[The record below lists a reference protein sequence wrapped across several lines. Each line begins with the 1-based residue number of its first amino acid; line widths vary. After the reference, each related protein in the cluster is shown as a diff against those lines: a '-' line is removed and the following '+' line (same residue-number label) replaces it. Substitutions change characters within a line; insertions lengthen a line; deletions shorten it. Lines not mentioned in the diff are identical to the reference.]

1 MITNMLRRIEDLLVQ
16 VVRVVLLVFSL
27 LVLVGMALWT
37 WESFRP
43 GKAEA
48 PQAVAQELNWKDA
61 RPDLQFVVDE
71 TSRDLGAG
79 GGEPAMEKRLADPA
93 LRPAFQKADALVRA
107 FVNKDPA
114 RRERTERDHQAR
126 GLAPLHPLLQGDALP
141 SEADVQRRIQE
152 RGQREGD
159 AGAVDAAADA
169 AAADAAADAAAADA
183 AAADAAAADAAA
195 AAAASADE
203 EDSWMVEPV
212 DTAAAIHERAQAA
225 ELEHGKG
232 AYAAYVQGLP
242 AALEQVFGN
251 AALEPRL
258 QAQTAQQILST
269 VLLNYTLSLDN
280 AARALRGED
289 SHGSSSWK
297 ERFGAVETAF
307 WSMLMSFLV
316 LVVMV
321 LVFIRMERHLRVIS
335 QQHGQAPRQP

>member
-107 FVNKDPA
+107 YVNKDPA
-114 RRERTERDHQAR
+114 RRERTERDNQAR

-159 AGAVDAAADA
+159 AGAVDAVADA
-169 AAADAAADAAAADA
+169 AP
-183 AAADAAAADAAA
+183 ADAAA
-195 AAAASADE
+195 AAAASTGE
-203 EDSWMVEPV
+203 EDGWMVEPV

>member
-152 RGQREGD
+152 RGQREGN
-159 AGAVDAAADA
+159 AGAVD
-169 AAADAAADAAAADA
+169 
-183 AAADAAAADAAA
+183 AAADAAA

-203 EDSWMVEPV
+203 EDSWMVDPV

>member
-71 TSRDLGAG
+71 TSRDLGAD

-141 SEADVQRRIQE
+141 SEADVQHRIQE

-159 AGAVDAAADA
+159 AGAVDAAA
-169 AAADAAADAAAADA
+169 
-183 AAADAAAADAAA
+183 

-203 EDSWMVEPV
+203 EDSWMVDPV

>member
-1 MITNMLRRIEDLLVQ
+1 MLRRIEDLLVQ

-169 AAADAAADAAAADA
+169 AAADAAA
-183 AAADAAAADAAA
+183 

>member
-107 FVNKDPA
+107 YVNKDPA
-114 RRERTERDHQAR
+114 RRERTERDNQAR

-169 AAADAAADAAAADA
+169 AT
-183 AAADAAAADAAA
+183 
-195 AAAASADE
+195 AAAASTDE
-203 EDSWMVEPV
+203 EDGWMVEPV

>member
-61 RPDLQFVVDE
+61 RPNLQFVVDE

-126 GLAPLHPLLQGDALP
+126 GLAPLHPLLQGDAQP

-159 AGAVDAAADA
+159 AGAVDAAA
-169 AAADAAADAAAADA
+169 
-183 AAADAAAADAAA
+183 

-203 EDSWMVEPV
+203 EDSWMVDPV

>member
-159 AGAVDAAADA
+159 AGAVDAAAADA
-169 AAADAAADAAAADA
+169 ASADAAAS
-183 AAADAAAADAAA
+183 
-195 AAAASADE
+195 AAASADE
-203 EDSWMVEPV
+203 EDSWMVDPV

>member
-107 FVNKDPA
+107 YVNKDPA
-114 RRERTERDHQAR
+114 RRERTERDNQAR

-152 RGQREGD
+152 RGQREAD
-159 AGAVDAAADA
+159 TGAVDAAAV
-169 AAADAAADAAAADA
+169 
-183 AAADAAAADAAA
+183 AAA
-195 AAAASADE
+195 AAAASTDE
-203 EDSWMVEPV
+203 EDGWMVEPV

>member
-107 FVNKDPA
+107 YVNKDPA
-114 RRERTERDHQAR
+114 RRERTERDNQAR

-159 AGAVDAAADA
+159 AGAVDAV
-169 AAADAAADAAAADA
+169 
-183 AAADAAAADAAA
+183 ADAAA
-195 AAAASADE
+195 AAAASTGE
-203 EDSWMVEPV
+203 EDGWMVEPV

-335 QQHGQAPRQP
+335 QQHGQSPRQP

>member
-48 PQAVAQELNWKDA
+48 PQAMAQELNWKDA

-159 AGAVDAAADA
+159 AGAVDAV
-169 AAADAAADAAAADA
+169 
-183 AAADAAAADAAA
+183 ADAAA
-195 AAAASADE
+195 AAAASTDE
-203 EDSWMVEPV
+203 EDGWMVEPV

>member
-27 LVLVGMALWT
+27 LVLAGMALWT

-169 AAADAAADAAAADA
+169 AAADAAA
-183 AAADAAAADAAA
+183 

-203 EDSWMVEPV
+203 EDSWMVDPV

>member
-159 AGAVDAAADA
+159 AGAVDAAA
-169 AAADAAADAAAADA
+169 
-183 AAADAAAADAAA
+183 

-203 EDSWMVEPV
+203 EDSWMVDPV

>member
-141 SEADVQRRIQE
+141 SEADVRRHIQE

-169 AAADAAADAAAADA
+169 AAADAAA
-183 AAADAAAADAAA
+183 

-203 EDSWMVEPV
+203 EDSWMVDPV

>member
-61 RPDLQFVVDE
+61 RPNLQFVVDE

-79 GGEPAMEKRLADPA
+79 GGEPTMEKRLADPA

-141 SEADVQRRIQE
+141 SEADVQRHIQE

-159 AGAVDAAADA
+159 AGAVD
-169 AAADAAADAAAADA
+169 AAADA

-203 EDSWMVEPV
+203 EDSWMVDPV

>member
-27 LVLVGMALWT
+27 LVLAGMALWT

-169 AAADAAADAAAADA
+169 AAADAAAS
-183 AAADAAAADAAA
+183 
-195 AAAASADE
+195 AAASADE
-203 EDSWMVEPV
+203 EDSWMVDPV

>member
-126 GLAPLHPLLQGDALP
+126 GLAPLHPLLQGDAQP

-159 AGAVDAAADA
+159 AGAVDAAA
-169 AAADAAADAAAADA
+169 
-183 AAADAAAADAAA
+183 

-203 EDSWMVEPV
+203 EDSWMVDPV

>member
-61 RPDLQFVVDE
+61 RPNLQFVVDE

-79 GGEPAMEKRLADPA
+79 GGEPAMEKRLVDPA

-126 GLAPLHPLLQGDALP
+126 GLAPLHPLLQGDAQP

-159 AGAVDAAADA
+159 AGAV
-169 AAADAAADAAAADA
+169 
-183 AAADAAAADAAA
+183 DAAA

>member
-107 FVNKDPA
+107 YVNKDPA
-114 RRERTERDHQAR
+114 RRERTERDNQAR

-169 AAADAAADAAAADA
+169 AAA
-183 AAADAAAADAAA
+183 
-195 AAAASADE
+195 AAASTGE
-203 EDSWMVEPV
+203 EDGWMVEPV
-212 DTAAAIHERAQAA
+212 DTGAAIHERAQAA

>member
-1 MITNMLRRIEDLLVQ
+1 MLRRIEDLLVQ

-61 RPDLQFVVDE
+61 RPNLQFVVDE

-79 GGEPAMEKRLADPA
+79 GGEPAMEKRLVDPA

-126 GLAPLHPLLQGDALP
+126 GLAPLHPLLQGDAQP

-159 AGAVDAAADA
+159 AGAVDAAA
-169 AAADAAADAAAADA
+169 
-183 AAADAAAADAAA
+183 

-203 EDSWMVEPV
+203 EDSWMVDPV

>member
-93 LRPAFQKADALVRA
+93 LRPAFQKAVALVRDYE
-107 FVNKDPA
+107 NKDPA
-114 RRERTERDHQAR
+114 RLERTERDNQAR

-159 AGAVDAAADA
+159 AGAVDAAA
-169 AAADAAADAAAADA
+169 
-183 AAADAAAADAAA
+183 
-195 AAAASADE
+195 AAAASTGE
-203 EDSWMVEPV
+203 EDGWMVEPV

>member
-1 MITNMLRRIEDLLVQ
+1 MLRRIEDLLVQ

-107 FVNKDPA
+107 YVNKDPA
-114 RRERTERDHQAR
+114 RRERTERDNQAR

-169 AAADAAADAAAADA
+169 AAA
-183 AAADAAAADAAA
+183 
-195 AAAASADE
+195 AAASTGE
-203 EDSWMVEPV
+203 EDGWMVEPV

>member
-107 FVNKDPA
+107 YVNKDPA
-114 RRERTERDHQAR
+114 RRERTERDNQAR

-169 AAADAAADAAAADA
+169 AAA
-183 AAADAAAADAAA
+183 
-195 AAAASADE
+195 ASTDE
-203 EDSWMVEPV
+203 EDGWMVEPV

-242 AALEQVFGN
+242 AALERVFGN

>member
-169 AAADAAADAAAADA
+169 AG
-183 AAADAAAADAAA
+183 
-195 AAAASADE
+195 AAAASTGE
-203 EDSWMVEPV
+203 EDGWMVEPV

>member
-27 LVLVGMALWT
+27 LVLVGMALWI
-37 WESFRP
+37 WDSFRP
-43 GKAEA
+43 AKAEA

-79 GGEPAMEKRLADPA
+79 SGEPAMEKRLADPA

-114 RRERTERDHQAR
+114 RRERTERDNQAR

-152 RGQREGD
+152 REQREGG

-169 AAADAAADAAAADA
+169 AA
-183 AAADAAAADAAA
+183 
-195 AAAASADE
+195 STDE
-203 EDSWMVEPV
+203 EAGWMIDPV

-232 AYAAYVQGLP
+232 TYAAYVQGLP

-289 SHGSSSWK
+289 RHGSSSWK

>member
-169 AAADAAADAAAADA
+169 AAADAAA
-183 AAADAAAADAAA
+183 ADAAA

-203 EDSWMVEPV
+203 EDSWMVDPV

>member
-141 SEADVQRRIQE
+141 SEADVQRHIQE

-159 AGAVDAAADA
+159 AGAVDAAA
-169 AAADAAADAAAADA
+169 
-183 AAADAAAADAAA
+183 

-203 EDSWMVEPV
+203 EDSWMVDPV

>member
-107 FVNKDPA
+107 YVNKDPA
-114 RRERTERDHQAR
+114 RRERTERDNQAR

-169 AAADAAADAAAADA
+169 AAADAAA
-183 AAADAAAADAAA
+183 

-203 EDSWMVEPV
+203 EDSWMVDPV

>member
-107 FVNKDPA
+107 YVNKDLA
-114 RRERTERDHQAR
+114 RRERTERDNQAR

-159 AGAVDAAADA
+159 AGAVDAV
-169 AAADAAADAAAADA
+169 
-183 AAADAAAADAAA
+183 ADAAA
-195 AAAASADE
+195 AAAASTDE
-203 EDSWMVEPV
+203 EDGWMVEPV

>member
-141 SEADVQRRIQE
+141 SEADVQRHIQE

-169 AAADAAADAAAADA
+169 AAADAAA
-183 AAADAAAADAAA
+183 

-203 EDSWMVEPV
+203 EDSWMVDPV

-251 AALEPRL
+251 AALQPRL

>member
-1 MITNMLRRIEDLLVQ
+1 MLRRIEDLLVQ

-107 FVNKDPA
+107 YVNKDPA
-114 RRERTERDHQAR
+114 RRERTERDNQAR

-159 AGAVDAAADA
+159 AGAVDAV
-169 AAADAAADAAAADA
+169 
-183 AAADAAAADAAA
+183 ADAAAADAAA
-195 AAAASADE
+195 AAAASTGE
-203 EDSWMVEPV
+203 EDGWMVDPV

-289 SHGSSSWK
+289 SPGSSSWK

>member
-114 RRERTERDHQAR
+114 RRERTERDNQAR

-152 RGQREGD
+152 RGQREGG

-169 AAADAAADAAAADA
+169 AAA
-183 AAADAAAADAAA
+183 
-195 AAAASADE
+195 AAASTGE
-203 EDSWMVEPV
+203 EDGWMVDPV

>member
-1 MITNMLRRIEDLLVQ
+1 MMTNMLRRIEDLLVQ
-16 VVRVVLLVFSL
+16 VVRVVLLMFSL
-27 LVLVGMALWT
+27 LVLAGMALWT
-37 WESFRP
+37 WDSFRP

-48 PQAVAQELNWKDA
+48 PQAVPQELNWKDA

-71 TSRDLGAG
+71 TSRDLGAAVG
-79 GGEPAMEKRLADPA
+79 DTAMEKRLADPA

-141 SEADVQRRIQE
+141 SEAEVQRRIQE
-152 RGQREGD
+152 REQREGG
-159 AGAVDAAADA
+159 AGPVDASAE
-169 AAADAAADAAAADA
+169 AAAADA
-183 AAADAAAADAAA
+183 AAAG
-195 AAAASADE
+195 AAASPDE
-203 EDSWMVEPV
+203 EEGWMIDPV

-251 AALEPRL
+251 AALQPRL

-269 VLLNYTLSLDN
+269 VLMNYTLSLDN
-280 AARALRGED
+280 AARVLRGEPSPGD
-289 SHGSSSWK
+289 STWK
-297 ERFGAVETAF
+297 ERFNAVETAF
-307 WSMLMSFLV
+307 WSMMMSFLV

-321 LVFIRMERHLRVIS
+321 LVFIRMERHLRMIS
-335 QQHGQAPRQP
+335 QQGRQAGAPGAGPAPQDG

>member
-126 GLAPLHPLLQGDALP
+126 GLAPLHPLLQGDAQP

-169 AAADAAADAAAADA
+169 AA
-183 AAADAAAADAAA
+183 
-195 AAAASADE
+195 ADE

>member
-48 PQAVAQELNWKDA
+48 PQAMAQELNWKDA

-107 FVNKDPA
+107 YVNKDPA
-114 RRERTERDHQAR
+114 RRERTERDNQAR

-169 AAADAAADAAAADA
+169 AAA
-183 AAADAAAADAAA
+183 
-195 AAAASADE
+195 AAASTGE
-203 EDSWMVEPV
+203 EDGWMVEPV

>member
-169 AAADAAADAAAADA
+169 AAAD
-183 AAADAAAADAAA
+183 
-195 AAAASADE
+195 E

>member
-107 FVNKDPA
+107 YVNKDPA
-114 RRERTERDHQAR
+114 RRERTERDNQAR

-169 AAADAAADAAAADA
+169 AAA
-183 AAADAAAADAAA
+183 
-195 AAAASADE
+195 AAASTGE
-203 EDSWMVEPV
+203 EDGWMVEPV
-212 DTAAAIHERAQAA
+212 DTAASIHERAQAA

>member
-107 FVNKDPA
+107 YVNKDPA
-114 RRERTERDHQAR
+114 RRERTERDNQAR

-169 AAADAAADAAAADA
+169 AAA
-183 AAADAAAADAAA
+183 
-195 AAAASADE
+195 AAASSDE
-203 EDSWMVEPV
+203 EDGWMVEPV

-242 AALEQVFGN
+242 AALEQVFGD

-289 SHGSSSWK
+289 SPGSSSWK

>member
-79 GGEPAMEKRLADPA
+79 GGEPAMEKRLVDPA

-141 SEADVQRRIQE
+141 PEADVQRRIQE

-169 AAADAAADAAAADA
+169 AAADAAA
-183 AAADAAAADAAA
+183 

-203 EDSWMVEPV
+203 EDSWMVDPV

>member
-79 GGEPAMEKRLADPA
+79 GGEPAMEKRLVDPA

-169 AAADAAADAAAADA
+169 AAADAAA
-183 AAADAAAADAAA
+183 ADAAA

-203 EDSWMVEPV
+203 EDSWMVDPV

-335 QQHGQAPRQP
+335 QQHGQAPCQP